1 MSSTYEQQ
9 TPMAGTMGVLLSLT
23 NAIRVVALWRSFLPK
38 SHKHK
43 RRPYGANQARSSSI
57 ARSFAIIPW
66 ELHT

>member
-9 TPMAGTMGVLLSLT
+9 PPMSGTMGVLLSLT

-43 RRPYGANQARSSSI
+43 RPQHAPEQ
-57 ARSFAIIPW
+57 
-66 ELHT
+66 T